1 MSVNN
6 ISGYGDASTLLNVS
20 QYNKNITVNPEKAK
34 KDDAALL
41 KACQD
46 FEQIFL
52 HMLLKE
58 MRSTI
63 PDSGLTEKSTAREI
77 FEDMYDEELATTMSK
92 NNGIGIAKML
102 YEQMKTK

>member
-1 MSVNN
+1 MDFMDINN
-6 ISGYGDASTLLNVS
+6 ISKIDIVQHSKA
-20 QYNKNITVNPEKAK
+20 IDPEKAK
-34 KDDAALL
+34 KNDAALL

-63 PDSGLTEKSTAREI
+63 PDSGLAEKSTAREM
-77 FEDMYDEELATTMSK
+77 FEDMYDQELATSMSK

-102 YEQMKTK
+102 YNQMKTR

>member
-1 MSVNN
+1 MPIISNTTNTIINTDQMRENSIKRSAEHAKDTNN
-6 ISGYGDASTLLNVS
+6 D
-20 QYNKNITVNPEKAK
+20 KE
-34 KDDAALL
+34 LL

-46 FEQIFL
+46 FEEIFV

-63 PDSGLTEKSTAREI
+63 PEDGLMEKSTAREI
-77 FEDMYDEELATTMSK
+77 FEDMYDQELANSMSK

-102 YEQMKTK
+102 YNQMKTK